1 MKIVITEQQLKRIIS
16 EQPESRFIPR
26 GMSAKDNMNTLSGS
40 SRELGPNLD
49 VDDYT
54 DIISGLIDVIPGI
67 GNLVSAGIDITH
79 GITYIVRFSFAKTTE
94 EKVEMAVMGLITL
107 GMTTIPIGGNAANI
121 AARSGVKTLL
131 KMTPHE
137 VLVVAKNMGLIKSAG
152 FKLSKQV
159 WKYSLLIALVK
170 IFRGKLGDVV
180 GDVTKK
186 LTYIANNSNELKP
199 YLNDFTKEMKDVM
212 DIMDV
217 NDTPINKS
225 FPKPNMT

>member
-94 EKVEMAVMGLITL
+94 EKAEMAVMGLITL

-170 IFRGKLGDVV
+170 IFRGKLGDAV

>member
-94 EKVEMAVMGLITL
+94 EKAEMAVMGLITL

-180 GDVTKK
+180 GEATKK
-186 LTYIANNSNELKP
+186 LTYIANNSNKLKP

-212 DIMDV
+212 DLMDV
-217 NDTPINKS
+217 NGKPENKTLQ
-225 FPKPNMT
+225 KPNMA

>member
-94 EKVEMAVMGLITL
+94 EKAEMAVMGLITL

-180 GDVTKK
+180 GEATKK
-186 LTYIANNSNELKP
+186 LTYIANNSNKLKP

-212 DIMDV
+212 DLMDV
-217 NDTPINKS
+217 NGKPENKS
-225 FPKPNMT
+225 LQKSNMA

>member
-94 EKVEMAVMGLITL
+94 EKAEMAVMGLITL

-180 GDVTKK
+180 GDITKK

>member
-1 MKIVITEQQLKRIIS
+1 MKIVISEQQLKRIIL
-16 EQPESRFIPR
+16 EQPESRFVPR
-26 GMSAKDNMNTLSGS
+26 GLTNKENMNALSS
-40 SRELGPNLD
+40 VNRSLSPNLD
-49 VDDYT
+49 ADDYT
-54 DIISGLIDVIPGI
+54 DIVSGLIDVIPGI

-79 GITYIVRFSFAKTTE
+79 GITYIVRFSFAKTIE
-94 EKVEMAVMGLITL
+94 EKAEMAVMGLITL
-107 GMTTIPIGGNAANI
+107 GMASIPVGGNAANI
-121 AARSGVKTLL
+121 TARSGIKTLL

-180 GDVTKK
+180 GEATKK

-217 NDTPINKS
+217 NGKPENKS
-225 FPKPNMT
+225 LQKPNMA

>member
-94 EKVEMAVMGLITL
+94 EKAEMAVMGLITL

>member
-1 MKIVITEQQLKRIIS
+1 
-16 EQPESRFIPR
+16 
-26 GMSAKDNMNTLSGS
+26 
-40 SRELGPNLD
+40 
-49 VDDYT
+49 
-54 DIISGLIDVIPGI
+54 
-67 GNLVSAGIDITH
+67 
-79 GITYIVRFSFAKTTE
+79 
-94 EKVEMAVMGLITL
+94 MAVMGLITL
-107 GMTTIPIGGNAANI
+107 GTTTIPIGGNAANI
-121 AARSGVKTLL
+121 TARSGIKTLL

-170 IFRGKLGDVV
+170 IFRGKLGDVL
-180 GDVTKK
+180 GEATKK
-186 LTYIANNSNELKP
+186 LTYIANNSNKLKP

-212 DIMDV
+212 DLMDV